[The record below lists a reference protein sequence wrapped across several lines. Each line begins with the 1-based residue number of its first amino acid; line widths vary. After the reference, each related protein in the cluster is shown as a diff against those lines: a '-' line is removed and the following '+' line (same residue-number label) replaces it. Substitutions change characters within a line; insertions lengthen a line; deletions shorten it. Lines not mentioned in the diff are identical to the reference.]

1 MMHPMKRSEKTA
13 APSAPAEGL
22 SCPSGA
28 SVGLLQEVLE
38 SLPQG
43 VIMFTAEGIVQ
54 FTNRRYA
61 EMYGLA
67 PDFVRPG
74 VTLYDLFAM
83 RMDGDTAKRATD
95 RAFEAVR
102 RGEVTSRSFN
112 TPDGQAFHY
121 IITPLP
127 LGRMDRHA

>member
-1 MMHPMKRSEKTA
+1 
-13 APSAPAEGL
+13 
-22 SCPSGA
+22 
-28 SVGLLQEVLE
+28 
-38 SLPQG
+38 
-43 VIMFTAEGIVQ
+43 MFTAEGIVQ